1 MTVLSAPVDRY
12 AVIGHPVSHSRSPWI
27 HTRFA
32 ELTGQ
37 ALVYT
42 AIDSPEDDFAGTL
55 QRMRQDGFAGAN
67 VTVPFKLEAFTLAD
81 RRSTRATLA
90 GAANTL
96 IWQRHGDQLQ
106 LHADNTDGIGL
117 MRDIV
122 HNAGVPLT
130 GQHILLLG
138 AGGASAGVLGVLL
151 AERPA
156 SITIANRSIDKAEA
170 LAASH
175 ADWAAQHGSTL
186 QAIRLEQVLADA
198 ALPQA
203 FDVVINGTSSSLSG
217 QPLQLAARHLAPHA
231 LVYDMMY
238 GPAARPFLQHAASL
252 GAQTRDGLGML
263 VEQAA
268 EAFRLWRGVRPA
280 TAPLLSALRQEVDAA

>member
-1 MTVLSAPVDRY
+1 MSPAPDRY
-12 AVIGHPVSHSRSPWI
+12 AVLGNPVAHSQSPFI
-27 HTRFA
+27 HAEFARQTAQPVDYTRVLCA
-32 ELTGQ
+32 
-37 ALVYT
+37 
-42 AIDSPEDDFAGTL
+42 
-55 QRMRQDGFAGAN
+55 MDGFADAVRGFAESGAHGCNVTMPFKFQAAALAKVVTPRAALAQAAN
-67 VTVPFKLEAFTLAD
+67 VLRFDAQGWL
-81 RRSTRATLA
+81 
-90 GAANTL
+90 
-96 IWQRHGDQLQ
+96 
-106 LHADNTDGIGL
+106 ADNTDGIGL

>member
-55 QRMRQDGFAGAN
+55 QRMQQDGFAGAN
-67 VTVPFKLEAFTLAD
+67 VTVPFKLEAFALAD

-90 GAANTL
+90 GAA
-96 IWQRHGDQLQ
+96 
-106 LHADNTDGIGL
+106 
-117 MRDIV
+117 
-122 HNAGVPLT
+122 LT